1 MPEYQLTK
9 EQQAVVDDR
18 GGTLLV
24 SAAAG
29 SGKTMV
35 LIDRVLAL
43 VQETQCDLDR
53 FLMITYTQAAAA
65 ELRGKLI
72 ARLSDALALNPDDR
86 NLQRQM
92 SRVYLTQ
99 MSRVYLTQIS
109 TVHSFCAT
117 VLRDYAHILD
127 LPAEFSVCDDE
138 EGKKLRA
145 CYLFSVRLLL
155 F

>member
-99 MSRVYLTQIS
+99 IS